1 MTKIFPLIFLSLGL
15 SCMFSCNEIKYDK
28 KPNILFIAVDD
39 LRPELYC
46 FGERQVISPNIDQLA
61 AEGMIFTRS
70 YCNVPV
76 CGASRASLLTGT
88 RPTRNRHLSFN
99 TWIDKENPNIPTLPE
114 YFRENGYYA
123 IGNSKIAHHVGD
135 GEGSWDEEWWPK
147 IEAKRYGDYKLP
159 ENQQLEKEYGRGP
172 AYEISNLPDNAYFDG
187 QTTDKAINDLKR
199 LREMDK
205 PFFLGIGFLKP
216 HLPFNTPRKYWEL
229 YDDENIKLPKNVYR
243 PENAPKEAFLNN
255 SGELRKYYGM
265 PREGDFPEEIA
276 KNLIHGYYACVSF
289 TDAQIGRVLKELD
302 NLGLSDNT
310 IVVLWGDHGW
320 NLNEHSL
327 WAKECNFETALRT
340 PLIIKVPGNKNIGEN
355 KSIVE
360 HINIYPTLC
369 ELCGL
374 ELPTHLDG
382 KSMVGLLNNP
392 EKLWDEPAVAK
403 WRNGM
408 TLIRGN
414 YFYTEWSKSSDSIY
428 ASMLYD
434 HSVDPQENNN
444 ISERTENA
452 ELVREL
458 SQTLHQNWGKDF
470 DK

>member
-199 LREMDK
+199 LREMGK

-216 HLPFNTPRKYWEL
+216 HYL
-229 YDDENIKLPKNVYR
+229 
-243 PENAPKEAFLNN
+243 
-255 SGELRKYYGM
+255 
-265 PREGDFPEEIA
+265 
-276 KNLIHGYYACVSF
+276 LIPPV
-289 TDAQIGRVLKELD
+289 
-302 NLGLSDNT
+302 
-310 IVVLWGDHGW
+310 
-320 NLNEHSL
+320 
-327 WAKECNFETALRT
+327 
-340 PLIIKVPGNKNIGEN
+340 NIGN
-355 KSIVE
+355 YMMMK
-360 HINIYPTLC
+360 TLNFRKMF
-369 ELCGL
+369 
-374 ELPTHLDG
+374 T
-382 KSMVGLLNNP
+382 
-392 EKLWDEPAVAK
+392 
-403 WRNGM
+403 
-408 TLIRGN
+408 
-414 YFYTEWSKSSDSIY
+414 
-428 ASMLYD
+428 
-434 HSVDPQENNN
+434 
-444 ISERTENA
+444 
-452 ELVREL
+452 VRRM
-458 SQTLHQNWGKDF
+458 HPKKHF
-470 DK
+470 